1 MRVESGNGPSSADAL
16 PLLQLPDTAFEH
28 VLHFLSYELVA
39 KLRRVSRRF
48 NVAGKRVLNKGFRRA
63 EKYHLKCLKDVKAL
77 LPRRE
82 SERRNHKLSRHCDIL
97 TAIETRISLLS
108 MTFVKYIDL
117 DICCFIPGKVIDEIF
132 SVLHSLQKEEQPPR
146 AYEILQELR
155 DISSMAMEY
164 FDEKIVP
171 TLPCPVSPL
180 KASFLPAVSISGG
193 SGYALSVRYPDFDA
207 SAIRCSSLRSIET
220 TGLDMDSTP
229 TGRGF
234 PHRLG
239 GQTDPGAR
247 RVSLMADLDRV
258 SKSNKKLA
266 KKTNRAVSNLKKQAD
281 TAKSAVEMQNK
292 KMAELEKRFDQQKE
306 VIDAQN
312 ARLAEQEEK
321 LAEMNRRL
329 IENEQIMADLTQ
341 STHEK
346 ARPSLP
352 PGGTTGRKRAAAS
365 TSSEGEGGQ
374 PQSKRQKGGNQQDT
388 K

>member
-1 MRVESGNGPSSADAL
+1 MSCHLSSASEVF

-28 VLHFLSYELVA
+28 VLHYLSFEVVA
-39 KLRRVSRRF
+39 KLRRVCRRF
-48 NVAGKRVLNKGFRRA
+48 NLTGKRVLNKGFRSA

-132 SVLHSLQKEEQPPR
+132 SVLQSLQTEEQPPR

-180 KASFLPAVSISGG
+180 KNSFLPGVSISGG

-207 SAIRCSSLRSIET
+207 AAVRCSA
-220 TGLDMDSTP
+220 GLNMETP
-229 TGRGF
+229 TSRPF
-234 PHRLG
+234 PLRIGLS
-239 GQTDPGAR
+239 DPGTR
-247 RVSLMADLDRV
+247 RVSIIADLDRV

-266 KKTNRAVSNLKKQAD
+266 KKTNRVVSNLKKQAD
-281 TAKSAVEMQNK
+281 TAKSSVEVQNK
-292 KMAELEKRFDQQKE
+292 KIAELDKRLDQQKE

-329 IENEQIMADLTQ
+329 IENEQIMADLAQ
-341 STHEK
+341 SAQEK
-346 ARPSLP
+346 SRPPLT
-352 PGGTTGRKRAAAS
+352 PGGKGGRKRAAAS
-365 TSSEGEGGQ
+365 EAEIVPATSS
-374 PQSKRQKGGNQQDT
+374 KRTRHQAE
-388 K
+388 

>member
-1 MRVESGNGPSSADAL
+1 M
-16 PLLQLPDTAFEH
+16 
-28 VLHFLSYELVA
+28 
-39 KLRRVSRRF
+39 
-48 NVAGKRVLNKGFRRA
+48 
-63 EKYHLKCLKDVKAL
+63 KAL

-229 TGRGF
+229 TGRGL
-234 PHRLG
+234 PYRLG

-346 ARPSLP
+346 ARWGWNIQGVFLT
-352 PGGTTGRKRAAAS
+352 GTPLNLLSVGR
-365 TSSEGEGGQ
+365 
-374 PQSKRQKGGNQQDT
+374 
-388 K
+388 